1 MLINLLGLAAIAF
14 VIYWFW
20 LPIHRKRNSQ
30 KSK

>member
-20 LPIHRKRNSQ
+20 MPIDKRK
-30 KSK
+30 KSKH